1 METNEHSAARLDR
14 GSNPRDQSAK
24 VRELRAWLLTHWIPA
39 QSKPEILDD
48 DAMQVWMKQA
58 DANNGIVYIGRI
70 WSVTGLPQ
78 SFDIR
83 QVG

>member
-1 METNEHSAARLDR
+1 VTDSNLIKWAA
-14 GSNPRDQSAK
+14 
-24 VRELRAWLLTHWIPA
+24 LRAWLLVHWIPA
-39 QSKPEILDD
+39 QSKPELLDG
-48 DAMQVWMKQA
+48 DAMQAWLTQA
-58 DANNGIVYIGRI
+58 YANDGVVYIGRI